1 MAGKRL
7 ARVPASKVAST
18 KGKVT
23 TRRKS
28 RATCS
33 DDSFDDDHDA
43 SDAEIR
49 PSKKRK
55 VSNVRNSKQKH
66 LPSSLFEIG
75 PISHPDPCTPSSGRR
90 HSITYHKPLFLCK
103 DTGLQHRQSLLSWFD
118 SVSTTRAMPWRKTWM
133 PPRASSETDQV
144 LVREQLAR
152 RAYEVWI
159 SEIMLQQ
166 TRVAVVI
173 DYWKRWMEKWPTI
186 HELAAADP
194 EDVLAAWRGLG
205 YYSRA
210 TRIHEAAKIVVQDE
224 TMRGLL
230 PSATAELEAKVPGVG
245 RYTAGAISA
254 IVFGRAAPM
263 VDGNVLRVL
272 SRQLGIYGNI
282 KTDKKVIDTIWEAA
296 DALVKAVSQDGETV
310 QDAGSAVSDRP
321 GRWGQALMELG
332 STICA
337 PKPNCAAC
345 PITASCRVYSEA
357 RTISK
362 ALEIGP
368 IVDIEDACT
377 ICEPFEEDVH
387 DDPELQALQED
398 IANAAKTQPSKKQ
411 APKAKQMTLAAFSF
425 TGTPAKRPSLRNK
438 DKEESVKEATKTQR
452 EEAISNY
459 ARKFPIKTAK
469 KAVRVEQEIVCAIQ
483 RLDGSYLIQRRPE
496 KGLLAGLWEFPS
508 IPILDAETCSP
519 RQRTEM
525 AKEFAVSMLGLTD
538 GGVQIKHVGEL
549 GSVPWLFSHLK
560 LTMHVHMFRVVRE
573 EGIDMEGTGAEGVRS
588 LAGQPRRWTADVEK
602 ESMGTGM
609 RKCWDLVKIE
619 EGEEEEEEE
628 GV

>member
-7 ARVPASKVAST
+7 ARVPASSKIAST
-18 KGKVT
+18 KTKVT

-28 RATCS
+28 RDTCS

-55 VSNVRNSKQKH
+55 VSNVRNSKQK
-66 LPSSLFEIG
+66 LVPSSLFEIG
-75 PISHPDPCTPSSGRR
+75 PIAHPDPCTPSTGRR
-90 HSITYHKPLFLCK
+90 HSITYHKPLFLCN

-118 SVSTTRAMPWRKTWM
+118 SVSTTRAMPWRKAWT
-133 PPRASSETDQV
+133 PPCASSDTDQV
-144 LVREQLAR
+144 QVREQLAR

-173 DYWKRWMEKWPTI
+173 DYWNRWMEKWPTI

-224 TMRGLL
+224 AMRGLL

-282 KTDKKVIDTIWEAA
+282 KTDKTVIDTIWAAA

-310 QDAGSAVSDRP
+310 QDAGSAVSNRP

-332 STICA
+332 STICT

-357 RTISK
+357 KTISQP
-362 ALEIGP
+362 LGTGP
-368 IVDIEDACT
+368 IADIEDACT

-387 DDPELQALQED
+387 HDPELQALQED
-398 IANAAKTQPSKKQ
+398 NANAKAQPSKKQ

-438 DKEESVKEATKTQR
+438 DKGGSVKEATKAQQ

-459 ARKFPIKTAK
+459 ARKFPIKIAK

-508 IPILDAETCSP
+508 IPIPDAEPCSP
-519 RQRTEM
+519 RQRTER
-525 AKEFAVSMLGLTD
+525 AKAFAISMLGLTD
-538 GGVQIKHVGEL
+538 GSVQIKHVGEL

-560 LTMHVHMFRVVRE
+560 LTMHVHMFRMMSE
-573 EGIDMEGTGAEGVRS
+573 GGIDAEGTES
-588 LAGQPRRWTADVEK
+588 LARRPRRWTADVEK

-609 RKCWDLVKIE
+609 RKCWDLVKTE
-619 EGEEEEEEE
+619 DEEEEE
-628 GV
+628 GVSV